1 MNKRLGFIALALL
14 FSPVLVHASCD
25 AVKADIDAKIKANGV
40 SNYTLDVVSADQAG
54 HGGGKVVGQ
63 CEDGKQIVYSRGEG
77 VASAD
82 NSTAKPAHHGH
93 SMKSD
98 AAKSDATKKSDAM
111 DNNMMM
117 SPAPSSSS
125 H

>member
-1 MNKRLGFIALALL
+1 MNKRLGFMALALL

-25 AVKADIDAKIKANGV
+25 AVKADVDAKIKANGV

-54 HGGGKVVGQ
+54 QGGKVVGQ
-63 CEDGKQIVYSRGEG
+63 CEDGKQIVYSRSEG
-77 VASAD
+77 MASSGD
-82 NSTAKPAHHGH
+82 S
-93 SMKSD
+93 
-98 AAKSDATKKSDAM
+98 AAKSTHHSHPMMKSGAMKNDAMKKSDSM
-111 DNNMMM
+111 DNNMMT